1 MKGLVVVVEV
11 LEGDLE
17 VLIRFESFK
26 QFCGCM
32 RLKVRSPDCRKN
44 LNRDGFKCVVDVVEG
59 SKSNPRLLI

>member
-1 MKGLVVVVEV
+1 MGGLVVVVEV

-17 VLIRFESFK
+17 VLTKFGNFK

-32 RLKVRSPDCRKN
+32 RVKVRSPDCRKN
-44 LNRDGFKCVVDVVEG
+44 LNCDGFKCVVVVVEG